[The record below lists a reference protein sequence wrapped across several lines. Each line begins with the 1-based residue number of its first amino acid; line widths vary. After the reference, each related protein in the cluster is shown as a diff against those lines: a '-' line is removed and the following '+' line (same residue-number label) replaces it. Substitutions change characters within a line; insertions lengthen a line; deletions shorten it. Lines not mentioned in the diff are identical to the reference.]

1 MSGDDV
7 ASSRVRRMLPSVSE
21 VLKELTAR
29 APIEPDVAF
38 RVAREVC
45 AEELKRIRDAGGD
58 SVPLE
63 ELVQRALVRAQG
75 GPPRVPFAPP
85 PREQVPLAAPP
96 APEPIPEPEPEPE
109 PKPVRRYE
117 PVWEPAPAEDA
128 APLFETPSEAPPV
141 ERGAEDPFSETTGAM
156 DLRWEPEGRE
166 PFAEANAAPA
176 AGLAEQATEIMPTSE
191 LPDTSGGG
199 FLPPAAEAATLVFE
213 PSAPV
218 PFALPAEDD
227 ALVPAEPRIPPLVD
241 LRAAM
246 GTEAGPGDETL
257 SRLSREAEAIDLHA
271 VFPAAPPSPAP
282 YPLSPEGARP
292 ERVEAAPAPFED
304 DEDTVLTVPRGGR
317 GKGAASRAGRVVAIV
332 AGLAALAGLG
342 YLLVGLWLERD
353 ATPPPVAVAR
363 PRPAASPA
371 AKPPA
376 VGAEATPAPEAVP
389 SPAVVTAATE
399 APRPAP
405 VVAAP
410 PPTAAPVAAAPK
422 PTAAPVAIA
431 PPPAPVST
439 APPAPTVVTA
449 AVPRSRD
456 GLVVTKDRAGQP
468 QVFSIHF
475 TSYKD
480 RPSAERDLKR
490 VSAMVGREGYVAEVD
505 LGEKGIWQR
514 VMIGTFATAEEAK
527 AVRAELAEKGT
538 RDMGWVYR
546 VVGPEAADRR

>member
-63 ELVQRALVRAQG
+63 ELVQRALVRARG

-85 PREQVPLAAPP
+85 PPPPPPIPVAAP
-96 APEPIPEPEPEPE
+96 PIPEPEPAREE
-109 PKPVRRYE
+109 E
-117 PVWEPAPAEDA
+117 A
-128 APLFETPSEAPPV
+128 APLFGTPAEAPRA

-166 PFAEANAAPA
+166 PFAEANGAPA
-176 AGLAEQATEIMPTSE
+176 SGLAEQATEIVPTSE
-191 LPDTSGGG
+191 LPDTSAGGL
-199 FLPPAAEAATLVFE
+199 LPPAAEAATLVFE
-213 PSAPV
+213 PTAPV
-218 PFALPAEDD
+218 PFALPADEDVNV
-227 ALVPAEPRIPPLVD
+227 ALQPRVPPLAD
-241 LRAAM
+241 FRAAM
-246 GTEAGPGDETL
+246 ETEAGPGDETL
-257 SRLSREAEAIDLHA
+257 SRLSREAEAIDLNA
-271 VFPAAPPSPAP
+271 VFPVPPPPAAPFPVP
-282 YPLSPEGARP
+282 PERARP
-292 ERVEAAPAPFED
+292 ESIQAASAPFED
-304 DEDTVLTVPRGGR
+304 DEDTVLTIPRGGTA
-317 GKGAASRAGRVVAIV
+317 KGAASRAGRVVAIV

-353 ATPPPVAVAR
+353 AAPTPVTVAR

-371 AKPPA
+371 ATPSV
-376 VGAEATPAPEAVP
+376 VGAEASPAPAAVP
-389 SPAVVTAATE
+389 SPAVDTAAVE
-399 APRPAP
+399 APKPAP

-410 PPTAAPVAAAPK
+410 QPTAAPVAAAPK
-422 PTAAPVAIA
+422 PTVAPVAIA

-439 APPAPTVVTA
+439 APPAPAIVTA

-456 GLVVTKDRAGQP
+456 GLVVTKDRSGQP
-468 QVFSIHF
+468 PVFSIHF

-514 VMIGTFATAEEAK
+514 VMIGAFASAEEAK
-527 AVRAELAEKGT
+527 AVRAGLAEKGT

-546 VVGPEAADRR
+546 VVGPEGADKR